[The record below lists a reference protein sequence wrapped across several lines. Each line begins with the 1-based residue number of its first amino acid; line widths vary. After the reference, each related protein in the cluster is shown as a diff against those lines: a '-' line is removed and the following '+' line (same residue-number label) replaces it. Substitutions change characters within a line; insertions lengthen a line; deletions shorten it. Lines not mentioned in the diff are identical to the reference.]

1 MTVVCIY
8 IIHTDIVFLNQCRH
22 TFHLMYEELLRK
34 RVNPFQMWNI
44 SFKESKFILKRQ
56 HFCRRCNMFLN
67 KTVSS
72 LNRYVLW
79 KACCCPSKLSWYWKH
94 TIFLREHDAYPC
106 KTCYISMMR
115 GFLSRRCTTVL
126 RKKRNSPVNQKC
138 CFRLFTRA
146 FKTCDKEANT
156 SLSFEYGA
164 TGQNW
169 ISIISSIHWLTI
181 FHSKS
186 FCIAVILQYS
196 QTKFYLTVLMGLLS
210 GPCSLLL
217 PNVQATASSAVTT
230 ASEVS

>member
-115 GFLSRRCTTVL
+115 GFLSRRCSSAWGTKWNFLPIHHPIVWVW
-126 RKKRNSPVNQKC
+126 RNRSKLNS
-138 CFRLFTRA
+138 
-146 FKTCDKEANT
+146 DY
-156 SLSFEYGA
+156 LS
-164 TGQNW
+164 N
-169 ISIISSIHWLTI
+169 IHWLNTI
-181 FHSKS
+181 FQSKN
-186 FCIAVILQYS
+186 FCIAVYFSPTEFSHL
-196 QTKFYLTVLMGLLS
+196 FWW
-210 GPCSLLL
+210 
-217 PNVQATASSAVTT
+217 
-230 ASEVS
+230 VSFVVAWCGSYCLIRIH